1 MQLESDKNLN
11 NFYVCSVSSQTIC
24 VSWID
29 DPLKFYWHISQ
40 SFKHMFQT
48 APSHKEKPMHN
59 FTILLTA
66 REKLGP
72 KSQTSLHS
80 ALPDQSEFI
89 SKAVQVS
96 KLH

>member
-1 MQLESDKNLN
+1 
-11 NFYVCSVSSQTIC
+11 
-24 VSWID
+24 
-29 DPLKFYWHISQ
+29 
-40 SFKHMFQT
+40 MFQT

-72 KSQTSLHS
+72 KFQTSLHS
-80 ALPDQSEFI
+80 ALPDQSKFI

>member
-1 MQLESDKNLN
+1 
-11 NFYVCSVSSQTIC
+11 
-24 VSWID
+24 
-29 DPLKFYWHISQ
+29 
-40 SFKHMFQT
+40 MFQT

-96 KLH
+96 KLHWKGWDSGSIFMKRI